1 MRTQIQCPQCG
12 TNYVAEIHQVIDA
25 NQNPEL
31 KQELLSGRLNLAV
44 CPNCGAGGQVSTVL
58 VFHDPDHELFMVHV
72 PPELNL
78 NQLQREQIIG
88 QLSQQVMNNTP
99 PEQRRAYLFQPQM
112 MLNMQT
118 FMEKVLET
126 EGITPEMIA
135 WQRQQAE
142 LLQTLARADKDV
154 VDHLLKERLGE
165 IDETFFAML
174 QSYIDAASQM
184 NDDRQ
189 LLPLINLRA
198 RLMTETPAGRRLE
211 KRQVALHKF
220 NQDARKQGELTP
232 ELLLKHVLANQE
244 DEDIVNNLVLAGQR
258 ALSYQFFQLLTDAIE
273 AQEKGGNQAAAQRL
287 SAIRSN
293 LLQLYDSLQQQSQQM
308 LETATNTLQS
318 ILSAP
323 DKEAAIQE
331 NLERIDDAFMYV
343 LSARMAEAEE
353 EGRTAEAQALS
364 ELYDLILQQAEG
376 GLPPEIQLLNQLVR
390 VETKAEQ
397 EQLIEENEELVS
409 PELLLLLDRVLEQAQ
424 DTGQKELNG
433 RLQSVKSL
441 IEARL

>member
-25 NQNPEL
+25 RQNPEL
-31 KQELLSGRLNLAV
+31 KQQLLSGQLNLAV

-58 VFHDPDHELFMVHV
+58 VYHDPEHELFMVYV

-78 NQLQREQIIG
+78 NQVQREQIIG

-112 MLNMQT
+112 ILNMQT
-118 FMEKVLET
+118 FLEKVLET

-135 WQRQQAE
+135 RQREQAE

-154 VDHLLKERLGE
+154 ADHLIKERVGE

-184 NDDRQ
+184 NDERQ
-189 LLPLINLRA
+189 LLPLVNLRA
-198 RLMTETPAGRRLE
+198 RLMTATPAGRRLE

-220 NQDARKQGELTP
+220 NQDARKQGQLTP

-244 DEDIVNNLVLAGQR
+244 DEDVVNSLVLAGQA
-258 ALSYQFFQLLTDAIE
+258 ALSYEFFQLLTDEIE
-273 AQEKGGNQAAAQRL
+273 EQERAGNQDAARRL
-287 SAIRSN
+287 SEIRSN
-293 LLQLYDSLQQQSQQM
+293 LLQLYDAMQQQSQQM
-308 LETATNTLQS
+308 LETADNTLQT

-323 DKEAAIQE
+323 DREAAIQE
-331 NLERIDDAFMYV
+331 NLDQIDDAFMYV
-343 LSARMAEAEE
+343 LSARTAEAEE
-353 EGRTAEAQALS
+353 KGRTAEVQALN
-364 ELYDLILQQAEG
+364 EVYDLILKQAEG
-376 GLPPEIQLLNQLVR
+376 ELPPEIQLLNQLVR
-390 VETKAEQ
+390 AETKAEQ
-397 EQLIEENEELVS
+397 EQLLEENEELLS
-409 PELLLLLDRVLEQAQ
+409 PQLLMIVDRVLEQAQ
-424 DTGQKELNG
+424 DAGQNELNS

-441 IEARL
+441 IETRL

>member
-25 NQNPEL
+25 RQNPEL
-31 KQELLSGRLNLAV
+31 KQQLLSGQLNLAV

-58 VFHDPDHELFMVHV
+58 VYHDPEHELFMVYV

-78 NQLQREQIIG
+78 NQVQREQIIG

-112 MLNMQT
+112 ILNMQT
-118 FMEKVLET
+118 FLEKVLET

-135 WQRQQAE
+135 RQREQAE

-154 VDHLLKERLGE
+154 ADHLIKERVGE

-184 NDDRQ
+184 NDERQ
-189 LLPLINLRA
+189 LLPLVNLRA

-220 NQDARKQGELTP
+220 NQDARKQGQLTP

-244 DEDIVNNLVLAGQR
+244 DEDVVNSLVLAGQA
-258 ALSYQFFQLLTDAIE
+258 ALSYEFFQLLTDEIE
-273 AQEKGGNQAAAQRL
+273 EQERAGNQDAARRL
-287 SAIRSN
+287 SEIRSN
-293 LLQLYDSLQQQSQQM
+293 LLQLYDAMQQQSQQM
-308 LETATNTLQS
+308 LETADNTLQT

-323 DKEAAIQE
+323 DREAAIQE
-331 NLERIDDAFMYV
+331 NLDQIDDAFMYV
-343 LSARMAEAEE
+343 LSARTAEAEE
-353 EGRTAEAQALS
+353 KGRTAEVQALN
-364 ELYDLILQQAEG
+364 EVYDLILKQAEG
-376 GLPPEIQLLNQLVR
+376 ELPPEIQLLNQLVR
-390 VETKAEQ
+390 AETKAEQ
-397 EQLIEENEELVS
+397 EQLLEENEELLS
-409 PELLLLLDRVLEQAQ
+409 PQLLMIVDRVLEQAQ
-424 DTGQKELNG
+424 DAGQNELNS

-441 IEARL
+441 IETRL

>member
-25 NQNPEL
+25 RQNPEL
-31 KQELLSGRLNLAV
+31 KQQLLSGQLNLAV

-58 VFHDPDHELFMVHV
+58 VYHDPEHELFMVYV

-78 NQLQREQIIG
+78 NQVQREQIIG

-112 MLNMQT
+112 ILNMQT
-118 FMEKVLET
+118 FLEKVLET

-135 WQRQQAE
+135 RQREQAE

-154 VDHLLKERLGE
+154 ADHLIKERVGE

-189 LLPLINLRA
+189 LLPLVNLRA

-220 NQDARKQGELTP
+220 NQDARKQGQLTP

-244 DEDIVNNLVLAGQR
+244 DEDVVNSLVLAGQA
-258 ALSYQFFQLLTDAIE
+258 ALSYEFFQLLTDEIE
-273 AQEKGGNQAAAQRL
+273 EQERAGNQDAARRL
-287 SAIRSN
+287 SEIRSN
-293 LLQLYDSLQQQSQQM
+293 LLQLYDAMQQQSRQM
-308 LETATNTLQS
+308 LETADNTLQT

-323 DKEAAIQE
+323 DREAAIQE
-331 NLERIDDAFMYV
+331 NLDQIDDAFMYV
-343 LSARMAEAEE
+343 LSARTAEAEE
-353 EGRTAEAQALS
+353 KGRTAEVQALN
-364 ELYDLILQQAEG
+364 EVYDLILKQAEG
-376 GLPPEIQLLNQLVR
+376 ELPPEIQLLNQLVR
-390 VETKAEQ
+390 AETKAEQ
-397 EQLIEENEELVS
+397 EQLLEENEELLS
-409 PELLLLLDRVLEQAQ
+409 PQLLMIVDRVLEQAQ
-424 DTGQKELNG
+424 DAGQNELNS

-441 IEARL
+441 IETRL